1 MENPQESSMTVIS
14 AGLDSCLQHW
24 MKTQRRE
31 INFTMY
37 PGAKKKPG
45 HPATSGR
52 GRCDRSMELSAAP
65 GLECNG

>member
-31 INFTMY
+31 INFTTY
-37 PGAKKKPG
+37 PGAKKNRVIPQPLG
-45 HPATSGR
+45 VVGVIVPWNFPLH
-52 GRCDRSMELSAAP
+52 LV
-65 GLECNG
+65 